1 MAGNMRLLA
10 VLCLISLCLSAYGRA
25 AAVAP
30 IKLDAHRSA
39 ALEAFVPFDGSF
51 GGLEETYEALRTYQI
66 LGLDKGAD
74 IRHATCPLV
83 LESLSSSSSSLKD
96 IFDSLRVN
104 TILQCKI
111 DANKIKE
118 VTSKLQ
124 IVVRDAT
131 SLVDLYLAVESM
143 LLIKEEGFTVVP
155 GDTDGI
161 FHSIKSFSQ
170 SDGRWRYSANGGEA
184 STYAAGLALEALAGV
199 ISLSTNEIDQSMISI
214 VKNDIVKLFDI
225 IESYDDG
232 AMYFDEKQ
240 VDARE
245 YRGPLSTTSSVIRGI
260 TKFAAVASGK
270 LDIPREKIVGLA
282 KFFLSIG
289 VPGNA
294 KDLFH
299 QVDSLSYL
307 ENNRVGVP
315 LIVSLP
321 GAALSLTSKDQL
333 KVKVTTV
340 FGSRAPPL
348 TVKLVQALDSDS
360 KNIPALEDK
369 ELNFDAE
376 NLVHSL
382 DIVSLNVDMGKYS
395 LFFKILLHES
405 KHESIYATARS
416 VQLPLVVMGLLKID
430 GLEIAVLDTDVTET
444 QKKLDLS
451 KENAVSLSASHLQK
465 LSLTFQLTTPLGHVF
480 NSQQRFL
487 KLRHES
493 KVEHIFLVG
502 RDDRRFK
509 IVLDFL
515 GLVEKFYYLSGRYE
529 IELTVGDV
537 AMENSFFLAIGHL
550 ELDLPEAPEKA
561 ARPPPQPVDAYLRF
575 GPKAEIS
582 HIFRAPEKRP
592 PKELSVAFLVLTL
605 LPLLVFIVGLLR
617 LGVNLKNF
625 PSSAVPALLAILFHV
640 GIGAVLSLYVLFW
653 LKLDLFIALKALAFL
668 GAFLVL
674 VGHRTLTHLAST
686 AAKLKSS

>member
-111 DANKIKE
+111 DANKIK
-118 VTSKLQ
+118 VSFSRCQWHFFIL
-124 IVVRDAT
+124 IYSVDAT

-170 SDGRWRYSANGGEA
+170 SDGRWRYSANGGEG

-340 FGSRAPPL
+340 FGTRAPPL

-405 KHESIYATARS
+405 EHESIYATARS

-444 QKKLDLS
+444 QKSKATMLDLS

-529 IELTVGDV
+529 IELTVATPARG
-537 AMENSFFLAIGHL
+537 
-550 ELDLPEAPEKA
+550 PEKA